1 MRLSDAAGAVSPASG
16 LPRSRYSPPRMT
28 AHAMATVA
36 MTVAIA
42 GNHTPLP
49 SLIRVIPSN
58 TGFSLGR
65 FGNVV
70 RVRTGAKR
78 KLTKRYEIYSGRRI
92 VSTQESV
99 SPLHAVVDYVR
110 SYGVK
115 DDEILRLGVDS
126 VAWRGARFRA
136 VPVDDAASSAA

>member
-1 MRLSDAAGAVSPASG
+1 
-16 LPRSRYSPPRMT
+16 MT

-36 MTVAIA
+36 TTVAIA

-49 SLIRVIPSN
+49 SLIRVIPSR
-58 TGFSLGR
+58 TGFYLGR

-136 VPVDDAASSAA
+136 VPVDDASSSAA

>member
-1 MRLSDAAGAVSPASG
+1 M
-16 LPRSRYSPPRMT
+16 
-28 AHAMATVA
+28 
-36 MTVAIA
+36 
-42 GNHTPLP
+42 
-49 SLIRVIPSN
+49 
-58 TGFSLGR
+58 
-65 FGNVV
+65 
-70 RVRTGAKR
+70 RVRAGAKR
-78 KLTKRYEIYSGRRI
+78 KLTKKYEIYSGRRI

-136 VPVDDAASSAA
+136 VPVDDAASSAAWLREINFPRLSAGSSQAGKARSAHS

>member
-1 MRLSDAAGAVSPASG
+1 M
-16 LPRSRYSPPRMT
+16 
-28 AHAMATVA
+28 
-36 MTVAIA
+36 
-42 GNHTPLP
+42 
-49 SLIRVIPSN
+49 
-58 TGFSLGR
+58 
-65 FGNVV
+65 

-78 KLTKRYEIYSGRRI
+78 KRSRALTKKYEIYSGRRI

-115 DDEILRLGVDS
+115 DDEILRIGVDS

-136 VPVDDAASSAA
+136 VPVDDASSSAA